1 MLAIC
6 DRSVVRSSVI
16 PSEKYCWSES
26 LLRLLNGST
35 TMDSRGATSG
45 CAIEV
50 AAASAG
56 VAEGPAVGQS
66 HHALPAIASAAIT
79 AADVAMMAPRRRR
92 IATRGTRDA
101 GGSPTA
107 PERNA

>member
-92 IATRGTRDA
+92 IATRGMRDTS
-101 GGSPTA
+101 GA
-107 PERNA
+107 PMASGRNA